1 MEPVEL
7 TIITRNQT
15 KEGLN
20 EIIRD
25 TNKVGQT
32 VEQVTADFKARMKEQ
47 SDVVKQVEADIKS
60 LEKQLEKA
68 APGKGKMALAA
79 DLEAAKKVLIQEKN
93 ELSLLDK
100 QVNQTSQKHQMLRT
114 EIRNLK
120 EQMAGMTEG
129 TEEYAAAMQRLGEM
143 QDRMGDINTQGK
155 IFSDDN
161 KNIKSTMD
169 AVSGLTG
176 ALTVGIG
183 VASLFGVEEE
193 KLAQIQTKLQA
204 VMAIT
209 MGVQQVANTLN
220 KDSYFTHGLLAD
232 AKNMLTAA
240 NARLAVSLGISNVAA
255 QALMATLTLGLSVV
269 ITGLIVLWNKY
280 SNAQDEAKRAQEA
293 ATEAAKK
300 QAEAENELRKSA
312 AESVSAQLLE
322 YKKLQK
328 AYQDLGDDIK
338 KKKKFVDENK
348 KSFEALGISVRGVKD
363 AENLLIDGEEAF
375 LRTMNNRA
383 LIAASMELA
392 AGKYKEAI
400 AKMMEVDAKKKK
412 AQNYSDKDL
421 DEDDRTLASRMAAG
435 EMHKKRGGN
444 FLEGVSDE
452 NMEEKLKEYAQTG
465 NKFYVKVLEEF
476 NLEKTKAIETI
487 TEQNKGA
494 LERNA
499 EEERKNVEK
508 FLNEGAESL
517 KNGTKLTQ
525 ENKDIFQQAGFVP
538 FKKTEK
544 GSFDKEA
551 KGNEMADAEIKA
563 RQKINDMTIALMED
577 GAAKKKALA
586 RKQFDDE
593 LARIDQEERERL
605 KALQN
610 AQKNGM
616 AVTPEQVSTVRSQA
630 KQQRDLAGE
639 KYIKDFFSV
648 EKEYAEKSKKLKE
661 ERVQAQIEYDKEYG
675 TYQEK
680 RLAIETEFNEKLAD
694 IMEKRKEA
702 AEKGD
707 TDTVEIMN
715 IALAKTT
722 KDKGKALIGLDYE
735 QLKQSPDYIRAFEN
749 LKETSSETLKSLL
762 TQFEAAK
769 QTAAQVLSPDQLR
782 EYTTTIQDIMNE
794 LDERNPFQALAD
806 RKKELAEAEEELAAA
821 KRNLDTVNSGG
832 KVVTGSSY
840 NRGTDKIE
848 KTYLSSAE
856 ALEKYNKAKDKAV
869 KANAKVQ
876 MAEKK
881 VDDVIND
888 LSASLKDL
896 GAAIGGQAGEIISLI
911 GDIGMFAMTAMSGVT
926 SASETASTAIKTV
939 EKASVILAI
948 ISAALQIATKIASLF
963 KDDDGVAEYERASKV
978 YESYINLLDKVI
990 EKQKELFELNSKTG
1004 QQAYEKAKETVKQQE
1019 DASRELGKQ
1028 YLNSGASKGFLG
1040 MGSSASKG
1048 VDQRKDM
1055 SSKAWDEAK
1064 RVLGRD
1070 FNTYGIGDGRMTGLF
1085 DLSVEQLKKLQTD
1098 APLFWAELH
1107 DDTQKYLQ
1115 QIIDCNDELT
1125 QLEND
1130 RKEGLV
1136 KTDFDSFLSS
1146 FTDTLSDMD
1155 SSSKDF
1161 ADNFEEYLKNAILSS
1176 LITDKYRDR
1185 IKRLY
1190 DNWAAATESD
1200 NKLTEAEADA
1210 LRKEQEAITEEM
1222 LKKRQ
1227 ELADTFGWGNSSSS
1241 QSGRAGAVTTI
1252 TEETAGKIEGIATAI
1267 QIRIIN
1273 MDDNLTDIS
1282 QYAYEA
1288 IGILNTIAE
1297 NTAFCK
1303 YLEGIADGIDRME
1316 RDGVKMK

>member
-15 KEGLN
+15 KEGLS

-25 TNKVGQT
+25 TNKLGQT

-47 SDVVKQVEADIKS
+47 SDVVKKVEADIKA

-79 DLEAAKKVLIQEKN
+79 DLEAAKKVLAEEKG
-93 ELSLLDK
+93 ELVLLEK
-100 QVNQTSQKHQMLRT
+100 QVNQTSQKHIMLRT

-129 TEEYAAAMQRLGEM
+129 TEEYTAAMQRLGEM
-143 QDRMGDINTQGK
+143 QDRMGDINTQGR
-155 IFSDDN
+155 IHSDDN
-161 KNIKSTMD
+161 KKIKATMD

-176 ALTVGIG
+176 AMTAGVG
-183 VASLFGVEEE
+183 VASLFGVEQE
-193 KLAQIQTKLQA
+193 KLAEIQTRLQA

-220 KDSYFTHGLLAD
+220 KDSYFTHVLLTG
-232 AKNMLTAA
+232 AKNMLTVATT
-240 NARLAVSLGISNVAA
+240 RLSVALGISNVAA
-255 QALMATLTLGLSVV
+255 KALMATLTLGLSAA
-269 ITGLIVLWNKY
+269 IGALIYLWDKY
-280 SNAQDEAKRAQEA
+280 SDRTADAQKKLNAEIEKTGNAIQQISNDVDFETRIAEA
-293 ATEAAKK
+293 AGKSKKELIELRKEAAKTALAMADIAFDEVNVK
-300 QAEAENELRKSA
+300 FMRGDATKEQLEAARENS
-312 AESVSAQLLE
+312 
-322 YKKLQK
+322 QK
-328 AYQDLGDDIK
+328 AWDNYNKTMQDAVILDFEERTK
-338 KKKKFVDENK
+338 KKKKDNDNKGKADE
-348 KSFEALGISVRGVKD
+348 
-363 AENLLIDGEEAF
+363 
-375 LRTMNNRA
+375 
-383 LIAASMELA
+383 
-392 AGKYKEAI
+392 
-400 AKMMEVDAKKKK
+400 
-412 AQNYSDKDL
+412 
-421 DEDDRTLASRMAAG
+421 
-435 EMHKKRGGN
+435 
-444 FLEGVSDE
+444 FLE
-452 NMEEKLKEYAQTG
+452 
-465 NKFYVKVLEEF
+465 
-476 NLEKTKAIETI
+476 
-487 TEQNKGA
+487 
-494 LERNA
+494 A
-499 EEERKNVEK
+499 E
-508 FLNEGAESL
+508 L
-517 KNGTKLTQ
+517 
-525 ENKDIFQQAGFVP
+525 
-538 FKKTEK
+538 
-544 GSFDKEA
+544 
-551 KGNEMADAEIKA
+551 KA
-563 RQKINDMTIALMED
+563 RQKINDMSIALMED
-577 GAAKKKALA
+577 GAAKRKALA

-593 LARIDQEERERL
+593 LARIDQEERQRL

-610 AQKNGM
+610 VQKNGM
-616 AVTPEQVSTVRSQA
+616 TVTPEQVATVKNQA

-639 KYIKDFFSV
+639 QYIKDFFAV
-648 EKEYAEKSKKLKE
+648 EKEYADKSKKLKKE
-661 ERVQAQIEYDKEYG
+661 KIQAQIEYDKEYG

-702 AEKGD
+702 AKKGD
-707 TDTVEIMN
+707 TDTVDIMN

-722 KDKGKALIGLDYE
+722 KDKGKALIGLDYD

-762 TQFEAAK
+762 AQFETAK
-769 QTAAQVLSPDQLR
+769 QTAAKILSPDQLR
-782 EYTTTIQDIMNE
+782 EYTTTIQDIMTE

-806 RKKELAEAEEELAAA
+806 RKKELAEAEEELAEA

-856 ALEKYNKAKDKAV
+856 ALEKYNKAKDKTV

-896 GAAIGGQAGEIISLI
+896 GTAIGGQAGEIISLI
-911 GDIGMFAMTAMSGVT
+911 GDIGVFAMTAMSGVST
-926 SASETASTAIKTV
+926 ASETASAAIKTV

-1004 QQAYEKAKETVKQQE
+1004 KQAYEKAQETVKQQE

-1028 YLNSGASKGFLG
+1028 YLKSGASKGFLG
-1040 MGSSASKG
+1040 VGSSASKG

-1064 RVLGRD
+1064 KVLGRD

-1085 DLSVEQLKKLQTD
+1085 DLSVEQLKKLQSD

-1125 QLEND
+1125 KLEND

-1146 FTDTLSDMD
+1146 FTDTLTDMD

-1161 ADNFEEYLKNAILSS
+1161 ADSFEEYLKNAILSS

-1190 DNWAAATESD
+1190 DNWAAATDSD
-1200 NKLTEAEADA
+1200 EKLTEAEADA
-1210 LRKEQEAITEEM
+1210 LRQEQEAITEEM

-1227 ELADTFGWGNSSSS
+1227 ELADTFGWGSSSS
-1241 QSGRAGAVTTI
+1241 SGQSGRAGAVTTI

-1273 MDDNLTDIS
+1273 IDDNLTDIS

-1303 YLEGIADGIDRME
+1303 YLEGIADVIDRME

>member
-47 SDVVKQVEADIKS
+47 SEVVKQVEADIKA

-348 KSFEALGISVRGVKD
+348 KSFEELGISVRGVKD

-392 AGKYKEAI
+392 AEKYKEAI

-444 FLEGVSDE
+444 FLEGLSDE

-544 GSFDKEA
+544 VSFDKEA

-616 AVTPEQVSTVRSQA
+616 AVTPEQVATVRSQA

-639 KYIKDFFSV
+639 QYIKEFFSV
-648 EKEYAEKSKKLKE
+648 EKEYADKSKKLKKE
-661 ERVQAQIEYDKEYG
+661 KIQAQIEYDKEYG

-680 RLAIETEFNEKLAD
+680 RLAIETEFNAHLAD

-762 TQFEAAK
+762 AQFEAAK

-806 RKKELAEAEEELAAA
+806 RKKELAEAEEELAEA
-821 KRNLDTVNSGG
+821 KRNLETVNSGG
-832 KVVTGSSY
+832 KVVAGSSY

-869 KANAKVQ
+869 KANAKVEA
-876 MAEKK
+876 AEKK

-888 LSASLKDL
+888 LSRSINEI
-896 GAAIGGQAGEIISLI
+896 GNAIGGQAGEIISLI
-911 GDIGMFAMTAMSGVT
+911 GDIGEFAMMAMNGV
-926 SASETASTAIKTV
+926 ETASQTASAAIRAV
-939 EKASVILAI
+939 ENASVILAI
-948 ISAALQIATKIASLF
+948 ISAAIQLATKVASIFGSNEAEERKQYIEQLNAIADIYDKIIDKQKESIKFGYGFAAIEAAKKAMEDLN
-963 KDDDGVAEYERASKV
+963 KQTEQYRKIAETAGKEKGKGALAYKYLDEYKKILETFDINGSWSKLTGIDTSGLATLTGKQLEEIR
-978 YESYINLLDKVI
+978 ESYIEI
-990 EKQKELFELNSKTG
+990 W
-1004 QQAYEKAKETVKQQE
+1004 
-1019 DASRELGKQ
+1019 
-1028 YLNSGASKGFLG
+1028 
-1040 MGSSASKG
+1040 SALPEE
-1048 VDQRKDM
+1048 QRK
-1055 SSKAWDEAK
+1055 ALEA
-1064 RVLGRD
+1064 
-1070 FNTYGIGDGRMTGLF
+1070 
-1085 DLSVEQLKKLQTD
+1085 
-1098 APLFWAELH
+1098 
-1107 DDTQKYLQ
+1107 
-1115 QIIDCNDELT
+1115 IIDAEEKGKDIIDEWQEAIT
-1125 QLEND
+1125 
-1130 RKEGLV
+1130 GISY
-1136 KTDFDSFLSS
+1136 DSFYTE
-1146 FTDTLSDMD
+1146 FIDVLSDMD
-1155 SSSKDF
+1155 TSAEDMAK
-1161 ADNFEEYLKNAILSS
+1161 NFGEYLRKSIIASMVAKNFQKDINA
-1176 LITDKYRDR
+1176 
-1185 IKRLY
+1185 LY
-1190 DNWAAATESD
+1190 DTWVSAGNEKSD
-1200 NKLTEAEADA
+1200 GGIEITPDEAKTIQEKYKDLVEAMTQARDNMS
-1210 LRKEQEAITEEM
+1210 EA
-1222 LKKRQ
+1222 
-1227 ELADTFGWGNSSSS
+1227 FGWEKSYES

-1267 QIRIIN
+1267 QIRIVN

-1303 YLEGIADGIDRME
+1303 YLPRIADGIDRME